1 MWGCLVRE
9 GCAPTQTLTAAQ
21 RRAERK
27 AAALKKAEEEEK
39 RNSDMWASVRKLVK
53 LPSFQVPPP
62 ANYAAVTSVCSTANR
77 FGCHLRQQWSW
88 PL

>member
-1 MWGCLVRE
+1 MSE
-9 GCAPTQTLTAAQ
+9 GGVCGTQTLTAAQ

-53 LPSFQVPPP
+53 LPSFQV
-62 ANYAAVTSVCSTANR
+62 
-77 FGCHLRQQWSW
+77 
-88 PL
+88 